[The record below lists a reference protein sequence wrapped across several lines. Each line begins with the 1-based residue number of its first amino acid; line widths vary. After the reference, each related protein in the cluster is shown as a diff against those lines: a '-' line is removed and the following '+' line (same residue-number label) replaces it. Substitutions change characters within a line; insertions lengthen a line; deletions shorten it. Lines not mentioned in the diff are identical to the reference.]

1 MFANQRT
8 IGICA
13 VTKKATAR
21 FPQTGR
27 GKDGTGTISIHSAR
41 RPYSCSGGGGG
52 GRVFAFAC
60 LVTPMYKSTNKVEN
74 VFRLMGA
81 AGTKLPDSPVGE
93 SRCGSHLTTW
103 ISGGAA

>member
-8 IGICA
+8 IRIRA

-27 GKDGTGTISIHSAR
+27 GKDGTGTISIHSSC
-41 RPYSCSGGGGG
+41 RPFFCGGGG
-52 GRVFAFAC
+52 GRVFAFEC